1 MEKEVCLADVTT
13 LSLNNKIYGHFYSVA
28 KQYNLL
34 FKNENF
40 KVSIYIYNTLVSS
53 IKNRLGL

>member
-40 KVSIYIYNTLVSS
+40 KVFFAWEGKRNI
-53 IKNRLGL
+53 